1 MTLLDRI
8 AARQSGSPGK
18 ALSAT
23 EAKSFTEPPFWT
35 SNVLDNSW
43 PSNSAT
49 GPEQEVLDTSF
60 VAYCQYL
67 YKKNGVVFS
76 AIDRRQQVFSQ
87 ARFQWQRWTG
97 GRPQDMFGNADLA
110 LLERPWP
117 NGTTGEMLSR
127 MEIDGSISGN
137 SYWTTCDDRGRL
149 GRSARKDAN
158 RRLVRM
164 RPDWVTLIIG
174 APSGNPYGLDARVV
188 AYQYLPRPDN
198 GYGNSGYATTVQ
210 EPILLLPE
218 EVCHYSPKPDP
229 LARFIGMSWL
239 TPIITDIFADDAAA
253 IHKMSFFKNGASP
266 RLAITFDKEVPAKD
280 LDLYKRKFDDMHSGS
295 ENAYG
300 TLFMGGGADV
310 RPLTVDLRAL
320 DYKMT
325 TGAGETRMAV
335 ASGVPAVILGI
346 SEGLGGSSLNEGNF
360 RAAKRLFVDGTI
372 QDLWRKVAPSLEVLL
387 TTPPNGAEL
396 AVDARDIPFLREDS
410 DQQAAIR
417 AQDATT
423 MVALVNGG
431 FEAESIKLYMATSD
445 VSRLVHTGMVSVQL
459 QSPGAGGA
467 GAGGADA
474 APEQTDEEKA
484 RSIAEMAQKLYLSV
498 GPVVTQDEAR
508 QILNDGGANLRIPG
522 PGLPEPP
529 AASVA
534 PAVAAGGE

>member
-1 MTLLDRI
+1 VGILERI
-8 AARQSGSPGK
+8 AARNSSPSK
-18 ALSAT
+18 TLAVP
-23 EAKSFTEPPFWT
+23 EAKSFVEPAFWT

-43 PSNSAT
+43 PSNAAT

-60 VAYCQYL
+60 VAYCQHL
-67 YKKNGVVFS
+67 YKSNGVVFS

-87 ARFQWQRWTG
+87 ARFQWQRWKA
-97 GRPQDMFGNADLA
+97 GRPQDMFGNSELS
-110 LLERPWP
+110 LLERPWK

-127 MEIDGSISGN
+127 MEVDGSISGN
-137 SYWTTCDDRGRL
+137 SYWTTCDNHGRL
-149 GRSARKDAN
+149 GRAARRDDG
-158 RRLVRM
+158 RRMVRM
-164 RPDWVTLIIG
+164 RPDWVTIIIA
-174 APSGNPYGLDARVV
+174 APSGNPYALDAYV
-188 AYQYLPRPDN
+188 AAYRFQPRPDN
-198 GYGNSGYATTVQ
+198 GYGNAGYATTVQ
-210 EPILLLPE
+210 EPLILLPN

-253 IHKMSFFKNGASP
+253 VHKMSFFKNGASP
-266 RLAITFDKEVPAKD
+266 RLAVTFDKEVPPKD
-280 LDLYKRKFDDMHSGS
+280 LDLYKKKFDDMHAGV

-387 TTPPNGAEL
+387 TPPPDGAEL
-396 AVDARDIPFLREDS
+396 AIDGRDIPFLREDS

-417 AQDATT
+417 TQDAQT

-431 FEAESIKLYMATSD
+431 WEAESIKLYMATSD
-445 VSRLVHTGMVSVQL
+445 VSRLVHTGRVSVQL
-459 QSPGAGGA
+459 QQPGAGEGDTGEKSA
-467 GAGGADA
+467 E
-474 APEQTDEEKA
+474 EQAKA
-484 RSIAEMAQKLYLSV
+484 VAEMAQKLYLAI
-498 GPVVTQDEAR
+498 GPAMTQDEAR
-508 QILNDGGANLRIPG
+508 QILNDAGANLRIPG
-522 PGLPEPP
+522 PGLPTPPP
-529 AASVA
+529 APTIPAPA
-534 PAVAAGGE
+534 PAVPGGE

>member
-1 MTLLDRI
+1 MSLLDRVR
-8 AARQSGSPGK
+8 ARTVSPSSVTAPG
-18 ALSAT
+18 T
-23 EAKSFTEPPFWT
+23 KSFVEPAFWST
-35 SNVLDNSW
+35 SVLDNSW
-43 PSNSAT
+43 PSNPAT

-60 VAYCQYL
+60 VAYCQQL
-67 YKKNGVVFS
+67 YKSNGVVFS

-87 ARFQWQRWTG
+87 ARFQWQRYKD
-97 GRPQDMFGNADLA
+97 GRPQDMFGNAELS

-117 NGTTGEMLSR
+117 NGTTGEMLAR
-127 MEIDGSISGN
+127 MEVDGSIAGN
-137 SYWTTCDDRGRL
+137 SYWTTCDDHGRL
-149 GRSARKDAN
+149 GSAARRDDN
-158 RRLVRM
+158 RRMVRM
-164 RPDWVTLIIG
+164 RPDWVTIIIA
-174 APSGNPYGLDARVV
+174 APSGNPYGLDARIV
-188 AYQYLPRPDN
+188 AYQFQPRPDN
-198 GYGNSGYATTVQ
+198 GYANSGYATFVQ
-210 EPILLLPE
+210 EPLILLPS

-253 IHKMSFFKNGASP
+253 THKMSFFKNGASP
-266 RLAITFDKEVPAKD
+266 RLAVTFDKEVPPKD
-280 LDLYKRKFDDMHSGS
+280 LDLYKRKFDDMHSGA

-387 TTPPNGAEL
+387 TPPGNGAEL
-396 AVDARDIPFLREDS
+396 TIDGRDVPFLREDS
-410 DQQAAIR
+410 DQQAVIR
-417 AQDATT
+417 SQDATT

-431 FEAESIKLYMATSD
+431 WEPESIKLYMATSD

-459 QSPGAGGA
+459 QSPGSGQNGG
-467 GAGGADA
+467 DA
-474 APEQTDEEKA
+474 APTGDEQSRA
-484 RSIAEMAQKLYLSV
+484 IAEMAQKIYLGI
-498 GPVVTQDEAR
+498 GPLMTQDEAR
-508 QILNDGGANLRIPG
+508 QILNQAGANLRIPG
-522 PGLPEPP
+522 PGIPEPP
-529 AASVA
+529 APVIPAA
-534 PAVAAGGE
+534 PAAPVPAGGE

>member
-1 MTLLDRI
+1 VTLLDRI
-8 AARQSGSPGK
+8 AARQSGK
-18 ALSAT
+18 ALAVPET
-23 EAKSFTEPPFWT
+23 KSFVEPAFWT
-35 SNVLDNSW
+35 TDVLNASW
-43 PSNSAT
+43 PSNAAT

-60 VAYCQYL
+60 VAYCQHL

-87 ARFQWQRWTG
+87 ARFQWQRWKN
-97 GRPQDMFGNADLA
+97 GRPQDMWGNAELG
-110 LLERPWP
+110 LLEKPWP
-117 NGTTGEMLSR
+117 NGTTGELLSR
-127 MEIDGSISGN
+127 MEVDGSAAGN

-149 GRSARKDAN
+149 GRSARREAN

-164 RPDWVTLIIG
+164 RPDWVTIIIG

-188 AYQYLPRPDN
+188 AYRYQPRPDN

-210 EPILLLPE
+210 EPLILLPE

-266 RLAITFDKEVPAKD
+266 RLAVTFDKEVPAKD
-280 LDLYKRKFDDMHSGS
+280 LDLYKKKFDDMHAGV

-300 TLFMGGGADV
+300 TLFMGGGADI

-372 QDLWRKVAPSLEVLL
+372 QDLWRKAAPSLAVLL
-387 TTPPNGAEL
+387 SAPDDGSEL
-396 AVDARDIPFLREDS
+396 AADHRDIPFTREDA

-417 AQDATT
+417 TQDAST
-423 MVALVNGG
+423 MRTLV
-431 FEAESIKLYMATSD
+431 EAGYEPDSVTQYLVTSD
-445 VSRLVHTGMVSVQL
+445 ASRLVHTGRVSVQL
-459 QSPGAGGA
+459 QEPGAGEGTPA
-467 GAGGADA
+467 GASD
-474 APEQTDEEKA
+474 DEKT
-484 RSIAEMAQKLYLSV
+484 RLMAEMAQKLYLAV
-498 GPVVTQDEAR
+498 GPVMTQDEAR
-508 QILNDGGANLRIPG
+508 QILNNAGANLRIPG
-522 PGLPEPP
+522 PGLPEP
-529 AASVA
+529 A
-534 PAVAAGGE
+534 PATPFGGE